1 MAKSVGNFTAV
12 CCSWKTTSHSWKS
25 SAKLLVVGHQNGT
38 VSIIEIEKAAV
49 VHSLSLG
56 SEIKSLDWIHVDL
69 NEKPGSSVDAHTEYL
84 PHIHKEE
91 LATYLSQ
98 GETMTSDHGHQCFLI
113 VTTAN
118 GNLHLYLDGIFK
130 VLEMSL
136 EKYPIQFE
144 SHKVVACHFSPKTAL
159 LTLVSKSKTSDG
171 ETDSFYLHRFH
182 CPHLLSRSQELCLLS
197 RAYTQLHYL
206 LKRSD
211 KVLKQMSDSSEDISL
226 KINTKLDK
234 LEKLVSPAE
243 SSVAAEFTI
252 AYATGETS
260 PELETFLTQNLTS
273 KGLKQIEQSVQ
284 LAYASMHSDITE
296 EMELLIQHSMV
307 YLLQIYG
314 MSKWTE
320 HFQEIGLNEKSVIS
334 CLSKLGTFAMRVLKL
349 LEVICSDMEDFSIFF
364 TWLTCLCF
372 QVSNEMSAN
381 YPQLSFKEFDVMV
394 DFLENRLQKTSQ
406 GTFNLERISHFF
418 NDEIAKTSTLFNDVD
433 QNIWYEYINTK
444 ECLKDHPFV
453 LVPDH
458 RASLVSQFKDL
469 ESSFDAIFTDTVTAL
484 SASVSLTSSIKLFAA
499 ADGHD
504 ENCSPV
510 ISYLD
515 REDRLLAS
523 ILACSCD
530 SDRMFLLELTSNPED
545 VNIAGLCIEAP
556 KLEEMDESNA
566 GDLPQYTM
574 RYSTFYGNETMT
586 ILHETSEPESDNQP
600 ISVLSQLPLDDTIEK
615 LTFTKCSKLS
625 NVEGLLDSEDLDVQ
639 WLNVKD
645 EFTESRTLDNFH
657 AASVSVNEGRSV
669 SCVIASN
676 GRRVRIFEMESCE
689 DEPEDEEGESI
700 VEHGEGEE

>member
-1 MAKSVGNFTAV
+1 
-12 CCSWKTTSHSWKS
+12 
-25 SAKLLVVGHQNGT
+25 
-38 VSIIEIEKAAV
+38 
-49 VHSLSLG
+49 
-56 SEIKSLDWIHVDL
+56 
-69 NEKPGSSVDAHTEYL
+69 
-84 PHIHKEE
+84 
-91 LATYLSQ
+91 
-98 GETMTSDHGHQCFLI
+98 
-113 VTTAN
+113 
-118 GNLHLYLDGIFK
+118 
-130 VLEMSL
+130 
-136 EKYPIQFE
+136 
-144 SHKVVACHFSPKTAL
+144 
-159 LTLVSKSKTSDG
+159 
-171 ETDSFYLHRFH
+171 
-182 CPHLLSRSQELCLLS
+182 
-197 RAYTQLHYL
+197 
-206 LKRSD
+206 
-211 KVLKQMSDSSEDISL
+211 
-226 KINTKLDK
+226 
-234 LEKLVSPAE
+234 
-243 SSVAAEFTI
+243 
-252 AYATGETS
+252 
-260 PELETFLTQNLTS
+260 
-273 KGLKQIEQSVQ
+273 
-284 LAYASMHSDITE
+284 MHSDISE

-320 HFQEIGLNEKSVIS
+320 HFKEIGLNEKSVIS

-394 DFLENRLQKTSQ
+394 
-406 GTFNLERISHFF
+406 
-418 NDEIAKTSTLFNDVD
+418 VM
-433 QNIWYEYINTK
+433 
-444 ECLKDHPFV
+444 V
-453 LVPDH
+453 
-458 RASLVSQFKDL
+458 
-469 ESSFDAIFTDTVTAL
+469 
-484 SASVSLTSSIKLFAA
+484 
-499 ADGHD
+499 
-504 ENCSPV
+504 
-510 ISYLD
+510 
-515 REDRLLAS
+515 LAS

-530 SDRMFLLELTSNPED
+530 SDRMFFLELTSNPED
-545 VNIAGLCIEAP
+545 VNIAGLCIEQP
-556 KLEEMDESNA
+556 QLKEMDESNA